1 MSYRSIVARI
11 SHAIRENLPLL
22 AILTSLRQAPDTSNA
37 ARMGHRVTLH
47 RIAMAVRAGTY
58 IMRRRSATS
67 SPPDGHCRGAPF
79 VASRGTLGSLPR
91 WTCSNGSKSRSAA
104 RRLLPS
110 CVRRVHALL
119 SAHLEAVCRNI
130 SPCTIVDISAFRA
143 SAFDA
148 RRERRVQL
156 AIASRI
162 APARTR
168 RPDLSVSSGGYCG
181 GGGASLGLTACGAS
195 VGVSLRSQSVL
206 ISRGRRWYLGIVH
219 SVPLATWR
227 PRRGARVAPSRTSRS
242 VERR

>member
-1 MSYRSIVARI
+1 MQSVRI
-11 SHAIRENLPLL
+11 CPCSQSSRA
-22 AILTSLRQAPDTSNA
+22 SDKRQIHRMP

-162 APARTR
+162 APSRTR
-168 RPDLSVSSGGYCG
+168 RPDLLVSSRR
-181 GGGASLGLTACGAS
+181 LL
-195 VGVSLRSQSVL
+195 
-206 ISRGRRWYLGIVH
+206 RGRAEPRTYRVWRKRGC
-219 SVPLATWR
+219 VP
-227 PRRGARVAPSRTSRS
+227 
-242 VERR
+242 